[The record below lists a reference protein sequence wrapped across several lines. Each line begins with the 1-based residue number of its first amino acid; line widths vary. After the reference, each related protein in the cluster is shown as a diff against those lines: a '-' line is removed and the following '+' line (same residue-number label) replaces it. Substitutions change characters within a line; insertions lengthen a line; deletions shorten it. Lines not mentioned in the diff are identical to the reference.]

1 MEFRIFSS
9 YRLALSSLDVMA
21 PVCSYG
27 SLLCSV
33 RLMCLGGGL
42 LFSLREVIWWEVDL
56 GESEGKERNWGE
68 EREVKLWLGC
78 NI

>member
-1 MEFRIFSS
+1 
-9 YRLALSSLDVMA
+9 MA